1 MSKDYSLRKMLIS
14 LLQDTIGVKVE
25 INQEEEI
32 INAEL
37 TDRLQR
43 SLKRRRYLIVVDDI
57 WSTEAWDDIS
67 QWFPENNNRSRI
79 LLTTRSM
86 EVARH
91 ASSPKNPFQMR
102 FLDPNE
108 SWNLFCQKAF
118 SRTAEFESVGI

>member
-57 WSTEAWDDIS
+57 WSTKAWDDIS
-67 QWFPENNNRSRI
+67 QWFPE
-79 LLTTRSM
+79 
-86 EVARH
+86 
-91 ASSPKNPFQMR
+91 KQ
-102 FLDPNE
+102 
-108 SWNLFCQKAF
+108 Q
-118 SRTAEFESVGI
+118 